1 MPKPITSEI
10 LRKNLLAHPAVG
22 AWSQL
27 RPERVE
33 PEDIEILKLR
43 EKSAVFRLVGVGPDG
58 SAVIAKR
65 CRGQAGSV
73 ERIIYQRLLGRQLA
87 PALRWYGFVEEP
99 DGTHSWLFL
108 EDAGRGAY
116 LSS

>member
-1 MPKPITSEI
+1 MPKPITSKI
-10 LRKNLLAHPAVG
+10 LRENLLAHRAVG

-43 EKSAVFRLVGVGPDG
+43 NKSAVFRLVGVGPDG

-65 CRGQAGSV
+65 CLRPAGLV
-73 ERIIYQRLLGRQLA
+73 ERIIYQRLLGRQLV

-99 DGTHSWLFL
+99 GGAHSWLFL
-108 EDAGRGAY
+108 EDAGKGTY
-116 LSS
+116 